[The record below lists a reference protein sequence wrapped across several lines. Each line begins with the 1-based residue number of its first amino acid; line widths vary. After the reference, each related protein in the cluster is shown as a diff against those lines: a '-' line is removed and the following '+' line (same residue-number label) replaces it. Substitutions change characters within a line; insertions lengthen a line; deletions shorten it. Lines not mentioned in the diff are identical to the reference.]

1 MITKKFLLD
10 QYEVL
15 FSGPSLDLG
24 KFFWYISKSNT
35 EMDTKCGFIGDL
47 DENETNEFL
56 NELEGDVIYWWI
68 AKRETDVDEL
78 LEKSELALNSAQVL
92 KEESA
97 KLRDNPP
104 IEENKDIKSQIKNL
118 IKTIKNLLVEN
129 KDNLSVLLEFTE
141 YLYTKDK
148 LAPSIL
154 FTYKIWGSTRL
165 SERTIH
171 IHQSNF
177 TENDNMLKLCLLISL
192 GIEHNGSDQIIN
204 SVVIPDYGIIL
215 RGFSNEEEATIA
227 RIFIVVLR
235 EFATF
240 FEFIRQS
247 LRNIVIE
254 IKKIKLKNNLLHN
267 DSFWKKLIQKARNIT
282 ESRLWD
288 FKKSLTMWEGS
299 ADQIKK
305 NGQVEFCEKVAAFAN
320 KIGGVIIIGI
330 SDRIPRKV
338 FGVEDPETKIESIGN
353 AIRLRNDYDKE
364 FYFIKEVG
372 IKDEDDITRSCII
385 IAIQQTSNVVGVKR
399 LDSSFTYPKRIE
411 TGLELL
417 GRSEI
422 EGEKLY
428 IFRDNYDFLQDLKSF
443 VD

>member
-1 MITKKFLLD
+1 MIVKKFLLE
-10 QYEVL
+10 QYDVL
-15 FSGPSLDLG
+15 FSGPPLDLG

-35 EMDTKCGFIGDL
+35 EMETKCGYIGDL
-47 DENETNEFL
+47 DENETKEFL
-56 NELEGDVIYWWI
+56 NELEGDEIYWWI
-68 AKRETDVDEL
+68 AKRETDINDL
-78 LEKSELALNSAQVL
+78 LEKSKLALKSAQLL
-92 KEESA
+92 KEKSA
-97 KLRDNPP
+97 ELRDNPS
-104 IEENKDIKSQIKNL
+104 IEENKDIKSQIINL
-118 IKTIKNLLVEN
+118 IKTIKNLLIEN
-129 KDNLSVLLEFTE
+129 KDHLSVLLEYAK
-141 YLYTKDK
+141 YLYNKDK

-165 SERTIH
+165 SERTIY
-171 IHQSNF
+171 IHQPNF
-177 TENDNMLKLCLLISL
+177 NENDNILKTCLLISL
-192 GIEHNGSDQIIN
+192 GIEHNGGDQIMN
-204 SVVIPDYGIIL
+204 SIIIPNYGVIL
-215 RGFSNEEEATIA
+215 RGFSNEEATIA

-240 FEFIRQS
+240 FELIRQS
-247 LRNIVIE
+247 LRNIIIE
-254 IKKIKLKNNLLHN
+254 IEKIKLKNNLLH
-267 DSFWKKLIQKARNIT
+267 DDLFWDNLIQKARNQT
-282 ESRLWD
+282 ENRLWD

-299 ADQIKK
+299 TDQIKK
-305 NGQVEFCEKVAAFAN
+305 QGQVDFCEKVAAFAN
-320 KIGGVIIIGI
+320 KKGGVIIIGI
-330 SDRIPRKV
+330 SDKIPRKV
-338 FGVEDPETKIESIGN
+338 FGVEDLETKIESIGN

-422 EGEKLY
+422 EDEKLY